1 MWLHLIA
8 LGWLYV
14 TLMMAVAEGLSPQG
28 TWLGALFTLLLY
40 GLLPLGLLLYILGT
54 PLRKRRLRRQAS
66 EAAAAEAADE
76 AATVTAAPADGLAG
90 QGDHRGHAAGDP
102 LAAKRKE
109 V

>member
-14 TLMMAVAEGLSPQG
+14 TLMMAVAEWLSPQG
-28 TWLGALFTLLLY
+28 TWLGALATLVLY

-54 PLRKRRLRRQAS
+54 PLRKRRLRRLEAEAEA
-66 EAAAAEAADE
+66 EAAAAA
-76 AATVTAAPADGLAG
+76 
-90 QGDHRGHAAGDP
+90 AAGDGSADQRDRGGHAP
-102 LAAKRKE
+102 GDTLPPERKE